1 MKNEMKGIV
10 VSWELEDIIP
20 WKIDKAHAFLPFF
33 VIVRNLLSII
43 SSVMITIDSCRVE
56 GV

>member
-43 SSVMITIDSCRVE
+43 SGDDYYRLVSGRRRL
-56 GV
+56 